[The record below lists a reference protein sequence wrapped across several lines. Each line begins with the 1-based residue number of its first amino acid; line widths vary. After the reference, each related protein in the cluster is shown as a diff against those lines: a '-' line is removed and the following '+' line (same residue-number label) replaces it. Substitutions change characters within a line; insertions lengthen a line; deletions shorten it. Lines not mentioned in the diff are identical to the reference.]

1 MYGFENW
8 NTVAEHVGT
17 KSKPECIDHY
27 NAVYLNSP
35 FSPLPVSLFDNA
47 VIDRILAT
55 YV

>member
-27 NAVYLNSP
+27 NAVYLNS
-35 FSPLPVSLFDNA
+35 SCAPLPVSLFDNA
-47 VIDRILAT
+47 VIDSIHAT
-55 YV
+55 SV